1 MQVLRRMHLQF
12 LTPVPKLMAEL
23 MSLLEE
29 YHILAPVDL
38 FFPVYPISTA
48 CRDERESDCQAVEDR
63 SGIIS
68 QDSLQGSR
76 HISVSA
82 MGKHNDT

>member
-1 MQVLRRMHLQF
+1 MQVLRHMHLQF
-12 LTPVPKLMAEL
+12 LTPLPKLMAEL
-23 MSLLEE
+23 MGLLEE

-38 FFPVYPISTA
+38 FFPVYSISTA
-48 CRDERESDCQAVEDR
+48 CSDEQENDCQAVEDR

-82 MGKHNDT
+82 MGKDNDT